1 MWAPSSPRKPVH
13 RQPVGNTRQAGPL
26 TSETDRHRSS
36 IEEPG
41 QSIYPSGEC
50 QHESKRIQDQETQQR
65 RPEMVSL
72 LQKDG
77 RMPIVTI
84 AKELG
89 VSETTARSRLK
100 RLLADDVIKV
110 VAVSNPIRLGFEI
123 IGNIKLSIDLKKK
136 DAILQALK
144 NIDALNYV
152 ALTTGGNDIDIEF
165 IAGSLSEFKTLVF
178 ERISQIDGVN
188 SVETSLIV
196 EIIKDTW
203 DYGTAWD
210 D

>member
-1 MWAPSSPRKPVH
+1 MKTTMKTTAAGSQKLDSIDRK
-13 RQPVGNTRQAGPL
+13 L
-26 TSETDRHRSS
+26 
-36 IEEPG
+36 
-41 QSIYPSGEC
+41 
-50 QHESKRIQDQETQQR
+50 
-65 RPEMVSL
+65 VSL

-84 AKELG
+84 ARQLG
-89 VSETTARSRLK
+89 ISETTARGRLK
-100 RLLADDVIKV
+100 RLIGEEIIRV

-136 DAILQALK
+136 DPILEALK
-144 NIDALNYV
+144 NIEALNYV
-152 ALTTGGNDIDIEF
+152 ALTTGGSDIDIEF
-165 IAGSLSEFKTLVF
+165 IAGSLAEFKTLIF

-203 DYGTAWD
+203 DFGTAWD
-210 D
+210 G

>member
-1 MWAPSSPRKPVH
+1 MTDPHIPIRKLDRVD
-13 RQPVGNTRQAGPL
+13 RQ
-26 TSETDRHRSS
+26 
-36 IEEPG
+36 
-41 QSIYPSGEC
+41 
-50 QHESKRIQDQETQQR
+50 
-65 RPEMVSL
+65 MVEL

-77 RMPIVTI
+77 RMPTVTL
-84 AKELG
+84 AKTLNI
-89 VSETTARSRLK
+89 SETTARSRLK
-100 RLLADDVIKV
+100 RLISDEIIKV

-136 DAILQALK
+136 GVILNSLK
-144 NIDALNYV
+144 EMDALNYV

-165 IAGSLSEFKTLVF
+165 IAGSLSEFKRLIF
-178 ERISQIDGVN
+178 ENISQIDGVH

-196 EIIKDTW
+196 EIIKDKW

>member
-1 MWAPSSPRKPVH
+1 MPREHSLKNKAMKVTAPGVPKLNPVDRK
-13 RQPVGNTRQAGPL
+13 
-26 TSETDRHRSS
+26 
-36 IEEPG
+36 
-41 QSIYPSGEC
+41 
-50 QHESKRIQDQETQQR
+50 
-65 RPEMVSL
+65 MVSL

-89 VSETTARSRLK
+89 ISETTARSRLK
-100 RLLADDVIKV
+100 RLIGEDIIRV

-123 IGNIKLSIDLKKK
+123 IGNIKLGIDLKKK
-136 DAILQALK
+136 NTILEALK
-144 NIDALNYV
+144 NIEALNYV

-165 IAGSLSEFKTLVF
+165 IAGSLAEFKTLIF

>member
-1 MWAPSSPRKPVH
+1 MKANGSRIKKLNSV
-13 RQPVGNTRQAGPL
+13 
-26 TSETDRHRSS
+26 DRR
-36 IEEPG
+36 
-41 QSIYPSGEC
+41 
-50 QHESKRIQDQETQQR
+50 
-65 RPEMVSL
+65 MVSL

-100 RLLADDVIKV
+100 RLLADNVIKV

>member
-1 MWAPSSPRKPVH
+1 MKANGSRIKKLNRVD
-13 RQPVGNTRQAGPL
+13 RQ
-26 TSETDRHRSS
+26 
-36 IEEPG
+36 
-41 QSIYPSGEC
+41 
-50 QHESKRIQDQETQQR
+50 
-65 RPEMVSL
+65 MVSL

-89 VSETTARSRLK
+89 ISETTARSRLK
-100 RLLADDVIKV
+100 RLLADDVIRV

-136 DAILQALK
+136 NDILHALK
-144 NIDALNYV
+144 DIDALNYV

-178 ERISQIDGVN
+178 EKISQIDGVN
-188 SVETSLIV
+188 SAETSLIV

-203 DYGTAWD
+203 DFGTAWD
-210 D
+210 E

>member
-1 MWAPSSPRKPVH
+1 MKVTGSRIEKLDRVD
-13 RQPVGNTRQAGPL
+13 RQ
-26 TSETDRHRSS
+26 
-36 IEEPG
+36 
-41 QSIYPSGEC
+41 
-50 QHESKRIQDQETQQR
+50 
-65 RPEMVSL
+65 MVSL

>member
-1 MWAPSSPRKPVH
+1 MTDNPVKL
-13 RQPVGNTRQAGPL
+13 QKL
-26 TSETDRHRSS
+26 DRIDR
-36 IEEPG
+36 
-41 QSIYPSGEC
+41 
-50 QHESKRIQDQETQQR
+50 
-65 RPEMVSL
+65 EMVGL

-84 AKELG
+84 AKQLG
-89 VSETTARSRLK
+89 ISETTARSRLK
-100 RLLADDVIKV
+100 RLIGDKVISV
-110 VAVSNPIRLGFEI
+110 VAVSNPIHLGFEI

-136 DAILQALK
+136 DGILNALK
-144 NIDALNYV
+144 DIESLTYV

-203 DYGTAWD
+203 DFGTAWD
-210 D
+210 S

>member
-1 MWAPSSPRKPVH
+1 MKSTASGIQK
-13 RQPVGNTRQAGPL
+13 L
-26 TSETDRHRSS
+26 DRV
-36 IEEPG
+36 
-41 QSIYPSGEC
+41 
-50 QHESKRIQDQETQQR
+50 DR
-65 RPEMVSL
+65 RMVSL

-77 RMPIVTI
+77 RIPIVTI
-84 AKELG
+84 AKQLG
-89 VSETTARSRLK
+89 ISETTARSRLK
-100 RLLADDVIKV
+100 RLINEDVIKI
-110 VAVSNPIRLGFEI
+110 VAISNPIRLGFEI

-144 NIDALNYV
+144 NIEALNYV

-165 IAGSLSEFKTLVF
+165 IAGSLSEFKTLIF

-188 SVETSLIV
+188 SAETSLIV

-203 DYGTAWD
+203 DFGTAWD

>member
-1 MWAPSSPRKPVH
+1 MKATASGVQKLDRVDRK
-13 RQPVGNTRQAGPL
+13 
-26 TSETDRHRSS
+26 
-36 IEEPG
+36 
-41 QSIYPSGEC
+41 
-50 QHESKRIQDQETQQR
+50 
-65 RPEMVSL
+65 MVSL

-77 RMPIVTI
+77 RMPIVSI

-89 VSETTARSRLK
+89 ISETTARGRLK
-100 RLLADDVIKV
+100 RLITEDVIKV
-110 VAVSNPIRLGFEI
+110 IAVSNPIRLGFEI
-123 IGNIKLSIDLKKK
+123 IGNIKLSIELKKK
-136 DAILQALK
+136 DAILKALK
-144 NIDALNYV
+144 EIDTLNYV

-165 IAGSLSEFKTLVF
+165 IAGSLSEFKTLIF

>member
-1 MWAPSSPRKPVH
+1 
-13 RQPVGNTRQAGPL
+13 
-26 TSETDRHRSS
+26 
-36 IEEPG
+36 
-41 QSIYPSGEC
+41 
-50 QHESKRIQDQETQQR
+50 
-65 RPEMVSL
+65 
-72 LQKDG
+72 
-77 RMPIVTI
+77 
-84 AKELG
+84 
-89 VSETTARSRLK
+89 
-100 RLLADDVIKV
+100 
-110 VAVSNPIRLGFEI
+110 
-123 IGNIKLSIDLKKK
+123 
-136 DAILQALK
+136 
-144 NIDALNYV
+144 LNYV

>member
-1 MWAPSSPRKPVH
+1 MKANGSGIKKLNRVD
-13 RQPVGNTRQAGPL
+13 RQ
-26 TSETDRHRSS
+26 
-36 IEEPG
+36 
-41 QSIYPSGEC
+41 
-50 QHESKRIQDQETQQR
+50 
-65 RPEMVSL
+65 MVSL

-89 VSETTARSRLK
+89 ISETTARSRLK

-144 NIDALNYV
+144 HIDALNYV

-165 IAGSLSEFKTLVF
+165 IAGSLAEFKTLVF
-178 ERISQIDGVN
+178 ERISQIDGVH
-188 SVETSLIV
+188 SAETSLIV

-203 DYGTAWD
+203 DFGTAWD

>member
-1 MWAPSSPRKPVH
+1 MKPNATPIPQLDPVDRKM
-13 RQPVGNTRQAGPL
+13 VG
-26 TSETDRHRSS
+26 
-36 IEEPG
+36 
-41 QSIYPSGEC
+41 
-50 QHESKRIQDQETQQR
+50 
-65 RPEMVSL
+65 L

-89 VSETTARSRLK
+89 ISETTARGRLK
-100 RLLADDVIKV
+100 RLIGGDIIRV

-123 IGNIKLSIDLKKK
+123 IGNIKLGIDLKKK
-136 DAILQALK
+136 DTILEALK
-144 NIDALNYV
+144 NIEALNYV
-152 ALTTGGNDIDIEF
+152 ALTTGGSAIDIEF
-165 IAGSLSEFKTLVF
+165 IAGSLAEFKTLIF
-178 ERISQIDGVN
+178 ERISQIDGVD

>member
-1 MWAPSSPRKPVH
+1 MK
-13 RQPVGNTRQAGPL
+13 TAGSVIQKL
-26 TSETDRHRSS
+26 DRVDRNL
-36 IEEPG
+36 
-41 QSIYPSGEC
+41 
-50 QHESKRIQDQETQQR
+50 
-65 RPEMVSL
+65 VSL

-84 AKELG
+84 AKELSI
-89 VSETTARSRLK
+89 SETTARSRLK
-100 RLLADDVIKV
+100 RLITDEVIKV

-136 DAILQALK
+136 DRILQALK
-144 NIDALNYV
+144 QIEALNYV
-152 ALTTGGNDIDIEF
+152 ALTTGGNDIDIDF

-178 ERISQIDGVN
+178 ENVSQIDGVN

-196 EIIKDTW
+196 ELIKNTW

-210 D
+210 G

>member
-1 MWAPSSPRKPVH
+1 MNASQRSVRK
-13 RQPVGNTRQAGPL
+13 L
-26 TSETDRHRSS
+26 DR
-36 IEEPG
+36 I
-41 QSIYPSGEC
+41 
-50 QHESKRIQDQETQQR
+50 DR
-65 RPEMVSL
+65 RLVAL

-77 RMPIVTI
+77 RMPTVAI

-89 VSETTARSRLK
+89 ISETTARSRLK
-100 RLLADDVIKV
+100 RLIKEETIKV
-110 VAVSNPIRLGFEI
+110 VAVSNPIQLGFEI

-144 NIDALNYV
+144 RIDAINYV

-165 IAGSLSEFKTLVF
+165 IAGSLEEFKTLVF
-178 ERISQIDGVN
+178 EKISQIDGVN

-210 D
+210 E

>member
-1 MWAPSSPRKPVH
+1 MTTSHFPVRK
-13 RQPVGNTRQAGPL
+13 L
-26 TSETDRHRSS
+26 DRVDRL
-36 IEEPG
+36 
-41 QSIYPSGEC
+41 
-50 QHESKRIQDQETQQR
+50 
-65 RPEMVSL
+65 MVEL

-77 RMPIVTI
+77 RMPTVTI
-84 AKELG
+84 AKTLNI
-89 VSETTARSRLK
+89 SETTARSRLK
-100 RLLADDVIKV
+100 RLINDEVIKV

-136 DAILQALK
+136 DAILHSLK
-144 NIDALNYV
+144 EMDALNYV

-165 IAGSLSEFKTLVF
+165 IAGSLSEFKHLIF
-178 ERISQIDGVN
+178 ENISQIDGVH

-196 EIIKDTW
+196 EIIKDKW

>member
-1 MWAPSSPRKPVH
+1 MKVTGSRIEKLDRVD
-13 RQPVGNTRQAGPL
+13 RQ
-26 TSETDRHRSS
+26 
-36 IEEPG
+36 
-41 QSIYPSGEC
+41 
-50 QHESKRIQDQETQQR
+50 
-65 RPEMVSL
+65 MVSL

-77 RMPIVTI
+77 RMPIVAI

-89 VSETTARSRLK
+89 ISETTARSRLK